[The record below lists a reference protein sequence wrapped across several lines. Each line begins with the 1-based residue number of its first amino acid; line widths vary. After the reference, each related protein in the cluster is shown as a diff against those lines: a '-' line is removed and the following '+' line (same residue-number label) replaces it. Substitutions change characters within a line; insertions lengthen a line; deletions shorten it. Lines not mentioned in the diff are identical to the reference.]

1 MIPNQITTSRF
12 DSWLR
17 RALRIR
23 DRSVV
28 PALATEL
35 LAVTG
40 FELDRPEHYWP
51 AETALVEAGSSVT
64 TVAGS
69 HIDAGVRN
77 PAGSGLV
84 VVVKDAVVSASGAAA
99 QITWSIRAE
108 QALTARQ
115 AFIRDSRQ
123 AGPAGITSQ
132 GAVHFSDAIALPPL
146 TVGPRLA
153 IAQNVPLSLPGSG
166 WVLFPGFEFAIG
178 SLNGVNEYQ
187 CGFSWYERP
196 FEPSEESGG

>member
-40 FELDRPEHYWP
+40 FELDRAEHYWP
-51 AETALVEAGSSVT
+51 GETALVEGGSSVT
-64 TVAGS
+64 TAAGS
-69 HIDAGVRN
+69 HLDAGVRN
-77 PAGSGLV
+77 PAGSGLIV
-84 VVVKDAVVSASGAAA
+84 VVTSACVSSNAA
-99 QITWSIRAE
+99 QGEFHWGLRTA
-108 QALTARQ
+108 QAGTVRN

-132 GAVHFSDAIALPPL
+132 GGQHYSDAIVAAF
-146 TVGPRLA
+146 VSVAPRLTA
-153 IAQNVPLSLPGSG
+153 PTGVPLFIPGQ
-166 WVLFPGFEFAIG
+166 WVLFPGWEFGVATP
-178 SLNGVNEYQ
+178 NGVGTYHCAFQ
-187 CGFSWYERP
+187 WYERA
-196 FEPSEESGG
+196 FEPSEEQGG

>member
-40 FELDRPEHYWP
+40 LELDRPEHYWP

-64 TVAGS
+64 TAAGS
-69 HIDAGVRN
+69 HLDAGVRN
-77 PAGSGLV
+77 PVGSGLIV
-84 VVVKDAVVSASGAAA
+84 VVRDASVSSNAA
-99 QITWSIRAE
+99 QGEFHWGLRSV
-108 QALTARQ
+108 QAGTARP
-115 AFIRDSRQ
+115 ALIRDSRQ

-132 GAVHFSDAIALPPL
+132 GAVHFSDAIVAAFVS
-146 TVGPRLA
+146 TAPRLTA
-153 IAQNVPLSLPGSG
+153 PTGVTLHIPGA
-166 WVLFPGFEFAIG
+166 WVLFPGWEFAVLTPNGIG
-178 SLNGVNEYQ
+178 TYHTA
-187 CGFSWYERP
+187 FSWYERP
-196 FEPSEESGG
+196 FEPSEEQGG